1 MSEALLSVERHDG
14 FALVTLNRPQ
24 QLNALSRA
32 LRAEIATTF
41 STLAA
46 DSSVRVVILTGAGR
60 AFCAGIDLNE
70 LGSGAARVGAPH
82 DPAYD
87 PTSAMAAFKGPI
99 IGAINGAAVT
109 GGFELALACDLL
121 IASPTARFADTHGRV
136 GVHPAWGLSARLP
149 RLIGIH
155 RAKEMSLTGNFV
167 DASTAERW
175 GLVNRVVAAE
185 ELLPTCIQLAKD
197 MLSLEPAMLLSY
209 KRLLDDGY
217 ALPFGAALALESTV
231 AVAHNADL
239 DPAAIEERRRA
250 VLERGRAQSTS

>member
-14 FALVTLNRPQ
+14 FALLTLNRPQ

-41 STLAA
+41 TALAA
-46 DSSVRVVILTGAGR
+46 DSSLRVLILTGAGR

-70 LGSGAARVGAPH
+70 LGSGEARVGAPR

-121 IASPTARFADTHGRV
+121 IASHTARFADTHGRV
-136 GVHPAWGLSARLP
+136 GVHPAWGLSARLS
-149 RLIGIH
+149 RLIGLN

-197 MLSLEPAMLLSY
+197 MLSLDPAMLLSY
-209 KRLLDDGY
+209 KRLLDEGY
-217 ALPFGAALALESTV
+217 ALPFGEAMALESTV
-231 AVAHNADL
+231 AVAHNAAL

-250 VLERGRAQSTS
+250 VLERGRAQKGN